1 LKLFWLARAL
11 INLNDAIA
19 YIAQENVQV
28 ALDQLDKIESQV
40 DKLSEYPMMGR
51 TGRKVGTRELVIN
64 QTQFI
69 IVYRINEKVNG
80 IEILRLLH
88 GAQQWPKRS

>member
-11 INLNDAIA
+11 TNLNDAIA
-19 YIAQENVQV
+19 YIAQENVQA
-28 ALDQLDKIESQV
+28 ALNQL

-69 IVYRINEKVNG
+69 IVYRINEKANR

-88 GAQQWPKRS
+88 GAQQWPRK

>member
-11 INLNDAIA
+11 TNLNDAIA
-19 YIAQENVQV
+19 YIAQENVQA
-28 ALDQLDKIESQV
+28 ALNQL

-51 TGRKVGTRELVIN
+51 TGRKVGTRELVVN

-88 GAQQWPKRS
+88 GAQQWPRK